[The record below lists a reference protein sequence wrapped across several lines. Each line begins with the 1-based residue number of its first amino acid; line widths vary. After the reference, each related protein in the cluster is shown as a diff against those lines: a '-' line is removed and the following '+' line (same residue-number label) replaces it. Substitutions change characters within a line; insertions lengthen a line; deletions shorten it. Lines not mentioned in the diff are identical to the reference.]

1 MRQKA
6 AEWIN
11 SILSRFGLTIQRMPA
26 GKPIWSD
33 DNAFCT
39 LAEQIGH
46 RTLIDRTRC
55 FMLYQLALQCR
66 SLEGNVAEIGVYKG
80 GTARLISKVFA
91 ETDKTVHLF
100 DTFTGMPPTDKNKD
114 LHREGDF
121 PDVLLDDVKKFLK
134 DCDNIRLWP
143 GIFPDTASP
152 IMNMRFCFVHIDADI
167 YKSVMDC
174 CRFFYPRMKTGGTMI
189 FDDYGFATCPGA
201 KAAVDEFFSEKLEF
215 PCSLPT
221 GQCIVVKL

>member
-1 MRQKA
+1 
-6 AEWIN
+6 
-11 SILSRFGLTIQRMPA
+11 MPA

-33 DNAFCT
+33 NNAFCT

-46 RTLIDRTRC
+46 HTLVGKTRC
-55 FMLYQLALQCR
+55 FMLYQFALQCR

-80 GTARLISKVFA
+80 GTARLISKIFA
-91 ETDKTVHLF
+91 KTDKTVHLF
-100 DTFTGMPPTDKNKD
+100 DTFTGMPPTDKDKD
-114 LHREGDF
+114 LHRKGDF
-121 PDVLLDDVKKFLK
+121 SDVFLNDVKEFLK
-134 DCDNIRLWP
+134 DCDNIRFWP

-152 IMNMRFCFVHIDADI
+152 IINMQFCFVHIDVDI

-174 CRFFYPRMKTGGTMI
+174 CRFFYPRMKTGGIMI

-201 KAAVDEFFSEKLEF
+201 KAAVDEFFSEKMEV
-215 PCSLPT
+215 PCSFPT